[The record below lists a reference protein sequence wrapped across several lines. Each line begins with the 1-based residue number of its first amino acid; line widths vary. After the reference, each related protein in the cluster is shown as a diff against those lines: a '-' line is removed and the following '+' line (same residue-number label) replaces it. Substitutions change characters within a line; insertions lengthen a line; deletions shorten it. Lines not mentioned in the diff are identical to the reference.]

1 MSQENRLI
9 NTQVTSKLSDD
20 WRNVG
25 SDRGQK

>member
-25 SDRGQK
+25 SDHGQK

>member
-25 SDRGQK
+25 SDSGQK

>member
-20 WRNVG
+20 WRNVD

>member
-25 SDRGQK
+25 SDRSQK